1 MISPR
6 ALIQT
11 FRLGIKSVL
20 LHKLRS
26 ALTVLGILIGVTA
39 VIWLVAMGEG
49 ISYQAQE
56 QIKSLGATSI
66 IVRSSK
72 PTIPL
77 PPGDAGSFIFAYGLL
92 RDDYRRI
99 VETVPAIVQ
108 AVPMKEVRQNVNY
121 GERVVDAR
129 LVGCT
134 KEYIDL
140 NQLIVDRGRFIDE
153 RDGQNADNVAVLGE
167 ETAKSLFPFEDPI
180 GKSVQVGREFYV
192 VVGTMAFRNPSAGI
206 GGSLSAQDFNLD
218 VYIPLR
224 TFQWRI
230 GDTVVLARTGSR
242 SSEKVELHQITVKVE
257 SINDV
262 DSTAALIGQMLKQY
276 HRFPDYTIVVP
287 KELLRQAETLRMMFT
302 MLLVVIAGIS
312 LLVGGIGIMNI
323 MLATVTERTREIGI
337 RRALGPSGPI
347 SNGSS
352 SARPSSSPSPAA
364 SWESASVSFAARSS
378 KACNGGEKSSSQ
390 RSTEHSPNRCRI
402 SSRASRCGRSLS
414 RWRSRSSSASSLAS
428 IRSPGRPHGSDRR
441 SPPRIKPTHPPLA
454 KTPCEP
460 QSRDTPG

>member
-77 PPGDAGSFIFAYGLL
+77 PPGDAGSFIFSYGLL

-129 LVGCT
+129 LVGCS

-153 RDGQNADNVAVLGE
+153 RDGQSADNVAVLGE
-167 ETAKSLFPFEDPI
+167 ETAKTLFPFEDPI

-192 VVGTMAFRNPSAGI
+192 VVGTMVFRNPSAGI
-206 GGSLSAQDFNLD
+206 GGSLAAQDFNLD

-257 SINDV
+257 SVDDV

-337 RRALGPSGPI
+337 RRALGAKRSHIQWQFLSETVVLTLTGGLLGIVIGLLCGP
-347 SNGSS
+347 
-352 SARPSSSPSPAA
+352 
-364 SWESASVSFAARSS
+364 VV
-378 KACNGGEKSSSQ
+378 
-390 RSTEHSPNRCRI
+390 
-402 SSRASRCGRSLS
+402 RSLQWGGKVLFPEVYRTLPES
-414 RWRSRSSSASSLAS
+414 VQNMEPRVAMWSIIVSLA
-428 IRSPGRPHGSDRR
+428 IAVFVGLFFGLYPARR
-441 SPPRIKPTHPPLA
+441 AAHMDPIDALRH
-454 KTPCEP
+454 E
-460 QSRDTPG
+460 